1 MKVIVP
7 RSCQELDVDTHPTL
21 FLPLEFQSDIVKA
34 FSTNTCRIMEFRRID
49 KKPPKP
55 PNQDPPRL
63 LALGFTK
70 DPQAGSHAITPF
82 LTNYDCTKGSILWIA
97 LRLGGSA
104 IEAESTYRLVVRL
117 GFVDI
122 GTIDYVIDI
131 QFIDGANPIASQV
144 RREKYNSLSF
154 CSFYAN
160 IIFLLI
166 LFGILSVLLYYKSD
180 IYNSTKFS
188 SYFEW
193 VQTFLLTYFL
203 TRLSEK
209 LVQAQNPLELFIYPE
224 FYLDNGLLKALRYPV
239 TPVILLTFCLISAT
253 FFLPR
258 YLPLH
263 MEPLASD
270 FAYYDVS
277 NHREI
282 TNGQI
287 YRGYIDNVRIIFKN
301 SSNINENSY
310 VGKVIPTSDSAY
322 VLTYNILSSDA
333 PTLRPQYYTYS
344 INEDD
349 WHKVTLQ
356 IDNLNNYKA
365 NTYVKLIVDYIK
377 SGTLD
382 ANRYLIQIQADA
394 PASSSKIPQAPYST
408 KGVTTYICNIDR
420 LKYLTANEMATIFDA
435 LAESY
440 AASDKKIRF
449 QEAPEFPA
457 DLVITQRGMESSF
470 EQLKQDILKSFARS
484 EKKYSGQPFEYV
496 LDMLEHQLDTG
507 DICNN
512 LLTTNAIAAV
522 LQDKRI
528 AFTQQAFPRISR
540 MFQDYFYTYYAK
552 AEYDSDNYRINVA
565 PQRIWRLWIRLL
577 LTVAVGNPDNEKI
590 LGKTKEVIQMI
601 QGKCLDNPTHKL
613 IYLEELARQNAITD
627 ETNRFFIDCYSKN
640 LCKIKGSIPDF
651 LADCANRFQLQA
663 DRLGKLRQ
671 RFLEVAGKPDI
682 VPETSCP

>member
-34 FSTNTCRIMEFRRID
+34 FSTDTCRVMEFRRID
-49 KKPPKP
+49 KKAPKP

-63 LALGFTK
+63 LALGFTE
-70 DPQAGSHAITPF
+70 DPQAGSPAITPF
-82 LTNYDCTKGSILWIA
+82 LTDYDCTKGSTLWIA
-97 LRLGGSA
+97 LRHGGSV
-104 IEAESTYRLVVRL
+104 IEAESIYRLVVRL

-131 QFIDGANPIASQV
+131 QFIDAANPIASQV

-160 IIFLLI
+160 ILLLLI

-188 SYFEW
+188 GYFEW

-209 LVQAQNPLELFIYPE
+209 LVQAKNPLELFIYPE

-239 TPVILLTFCLISAT
+239 TPVVLFAFCLLSAT

-310 VGKVIPTSDSAY
+310 VGKVIPTSDSSY
-322 VLTYNILSSDA
+322 VLAYTMLSSNA

-344 INEDD
+344 ISEDG
-349 WHKVTLQ
+349 WHKLKLQ
-356 IDNLNNYKA
+356 IDNFNNYKTNA
-365 NTYVKLIVDYIK
+365 YVKRMADYIK

-382 ANRYLIQIQADA
+382 ANRYLIQIQANTPTPSPRDSQA
-394 PASSSKIPQAPYST
+394 SCPATGATIYT
-408 KGVTTYICNIDR
+408 CEIDT
-420 LKYLTANEMATIFDA
+420 LKYLTANEMAMIFDA
-435 LAESY
+435 LAGSY
-440 AASDKKIRF
+440 AASDKKTRF
-449 QEAPEFPA
+449 PEAPLFPA
-457 DLVITQRGMESSF
+457 DLAVTQRGMDSSF

-484 EKKYSGQPFEYV
+484 EKKYSGKTFEYV
-496 LDMLEHQLDTG
+496 LDMLEHQLDAN

-512 LLTTNAIAAV
+512 LLITNALAAV
-522 LQDKRI
+522 LLDNKI
-528 AFTQQAFPRISR
+528 PFTQKAFPRISR
-540 MFQDYFYTYYAK
+540 MFQEYFNTHYAR
-552 AEYDSDNYRINVA
+552 AEYDLDNNRIDVV
-565 PQRIWRLWIRLL
+565 PERVWRLWIRLL
-577 LTVAVGNPDNEKI
+577 LTVAASNRVNDKI
-590 LGKTKEVIQMI
+590 LGKTKDVIQLI

-613 IYLEELARQNAITD
+613 IYLEELAWQNTITD
-627 ETNRFFIDCYSKN
+627 DTIRFFINCYSNN
-640 LCKIKGSIPDF
+640 LRSIKGSIPDF
-651 LADCANRFQLQA
+651 LADCATRFKPQA
-663 DRLGKLRQ
+663 AMLEKLRQ
-671 RFLEVAGKPDI
+671 QFLALAGKPDI
-682 VPETSCP
+682 VPDASCP